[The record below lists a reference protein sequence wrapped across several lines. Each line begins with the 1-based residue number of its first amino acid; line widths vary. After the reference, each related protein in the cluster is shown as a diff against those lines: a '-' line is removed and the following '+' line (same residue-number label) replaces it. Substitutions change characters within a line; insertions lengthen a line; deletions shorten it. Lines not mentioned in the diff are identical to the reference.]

1 MSLSERGGS
10 HLLKG
15 SKDKSSDDSNLM
27 TQSELFRS
35 YSYQNHLYL
44 NLTSSMMWFEFGGNR
59 IAKLSVIDNSSQQQ
73 SQDESTQFTSWRLVG
88 KYKSE
93 FPCHFTPVYLNG
105 GA

>member
-1 MSLSERGGS
+1 
-10 HLLKG
+10 
-15 SKDKSSDDSNLM
+15 M

-35 YSYQNHLYL
+35 YSEQNHLYL

-59 IAKLSVIDNSSQQQ
+59 IAKLSVIDSSQQ
-73 SQDESTQFTSWRLVG
+73 SDDSTQFTSWRLVG

>member
-1 MSLSERGGS
+1 M
-10 HLLKG
+10 LKG
-15 SKDKSSDDSNLM
+15 MSKEKSSNDDSNLM

-35 YSYQNHLYL
+35 YSEQNHLYL

-59 IAKLSVIDNSSQQQ
+59 IAKLSVLESSQA
-73 SQDESTQFTSWRLVG
+73 DESTTQFTNWRLVG

-105 GA
+105 GAQGQKPLAEE